1 GWPARSVSRRKA
13 TTRRSGLPKAGD
25 GGRCSVEGFAF
36 PTSAGEKLFFSANSG
51 GMHGST
57 NHEKNEH
64 GDPRLQGQ
72 PESDMTTM
80 RFTAVKADTDDTDPN
95 RLALTYTSAGC

>member
-1 GWPARSVSRRKA
+1 
-13 TTRRSGLPKAGD
+13 
-25 GGRCSVEGFAF
+25 
-36 PTSAGEKLFFSANSG
+36 
-51 GMHGST
+51 MHGST

-80 RFTAVKADTDDTDPN
+80 RFTAVKADTGDTDPN